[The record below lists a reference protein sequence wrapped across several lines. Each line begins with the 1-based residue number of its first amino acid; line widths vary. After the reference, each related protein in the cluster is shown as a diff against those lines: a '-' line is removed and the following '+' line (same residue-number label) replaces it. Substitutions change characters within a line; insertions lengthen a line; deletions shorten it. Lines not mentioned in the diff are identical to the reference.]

1 MKNKEVTKL
10 KPKQELFCQYYASS
24 EECFGN
30 GTKSYLKVYLN
41 VKYDTAR
48 TEAAK
53 NLAKP
58 CISARISEILESK
71 GLNDEFVD
79 KQLLFLITQHDD
91 LTNKLNDIKEYNR
104 IKGRHAPEK
113 HQFEQIFTGS
123 NEELDLAIEAE
134 KSKFKK

>member
-1 MKNKEVTKL
+1 MEKKVITKL
-10 KPKQELFCQYYASS
+10 NPKQELFCKYYSSS

-30 GTKSYLKVYLN
+30 GVKSYMKAYRTS
-41 VKYDTAR
+41 KYDTAKVNA
-48 TEAAK
+48 TKLLTIA
-53 NLAKP
+53 N
-58 CISARISEILESK
+58 ISARISEILESK

-79 KQLLFLITQHDD
+79 KQLLFLITQHED
-91 LTNKLNDIKEYNR
+91 LTNKLNGIKEYNR

-134 KSKFKK
+134 KKKFKK